1 MKKVFLLSLTLG
13 LLALPLHAQNVW
25 SSKID
30 TFGNFV
36 PASFNPNANGVV
48 SVFTPATSI
57 TVTRVQLSSPAG
69 QIGCSPLPGIK
80 VTNGTSTVFLAIP
93 NTTATNGSTG
103 PVTND
108 TGVISLPF
116 SAGTQIRLKA
126 VPEATVA
133 TRTRS
138 TSWCSTA
145 CPRPISPVLVQS
157 PGKD

>member
-1 MKKVFLLSLTLG
+1 VKKVFLLAFALS

-69 QIGCSPLPGIK
+69 QISCSPLPGIK

-108 TGVISLPF
+108 TGVISVSF

-126 VPEATVA
+126 VPGGNSCNPYEINIV
-133 TRTRS
+133 
-138 TSWCSTA
+138 
-145 CPRPISPVLVQS
+145 VQYS
-157 PGKD
+157 VP

>member
-1 MKKVFLLSLTLG
+1 MKKAFLLSIALG
-13 LLALPLHAQNVW
+13 LFALPLHAQNVW

-36 PASFNPNANGVV
+36 VLPSNPNANGVV
-48 SVFTPATSI
+48 SVFTPASNI
-57 TVTRVQLSSPAG
+57 TVTRIQLASPAG

-103 PVTND
+103 PVSND
-108 TGVISLPF
+108 TGVISVPF

-126 VPEATVA
+126 VPGGNGCNPYEINIV
-133 TRTRS
+133 
-138 TSWCSTA
+138 
-145 CPRPISPVLVQS
+145 VQYS
-157 PGKD
+157 ITP